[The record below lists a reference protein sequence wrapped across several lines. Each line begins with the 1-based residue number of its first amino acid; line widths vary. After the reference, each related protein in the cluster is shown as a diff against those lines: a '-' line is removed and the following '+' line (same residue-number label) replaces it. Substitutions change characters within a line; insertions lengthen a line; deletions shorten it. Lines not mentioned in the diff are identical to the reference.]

1 MKMTKA
7 LLASCLFMA
16 APLMAADYDVDAA
29 HTTVQFK
36 VGHLGFSELVGRFNT
51 FSGTF
56 SMDDANPTAAKASF
70 EIDAASVDSNH
81 EARDKHLRSA
91 DFFDCEK
98 NAQHT
103 FRIKS
108 AKADNAVPA
117 KATKFDLTGELT
129 IRGITQPIE
138 LSLKREGGEN
148 AFVLTGSV
156 LIDREKFGI
165 TYNSALN
172 PIDKIVR
179 IDVKIALTKKAE
191 K

>member
-56 SMDDANPTAAKASF
+56 SMDDANPAAAKASF

-81 EARDKHLRSA
+81 EAREKHTPV
-91 DFFDCEK
+91 
-98 NAQHT
+98 QHHPLILHT
-103 FRIKS
+103 DRL
-108 AKADNAVPA
+108 P
-117 KATKFDLTGELT
+117 
-129 IRGITQPIE
+129 
-138 LSLKREGGEN
+138 GG
-148 AFVLTGSV
+148 
-156 LIDREKFGI
+156 
-165 TYNSALN
+165 
-172 PIDKIVR
+172 
-179 IDVKIALTKKAE
+179 
-191 K
+191 